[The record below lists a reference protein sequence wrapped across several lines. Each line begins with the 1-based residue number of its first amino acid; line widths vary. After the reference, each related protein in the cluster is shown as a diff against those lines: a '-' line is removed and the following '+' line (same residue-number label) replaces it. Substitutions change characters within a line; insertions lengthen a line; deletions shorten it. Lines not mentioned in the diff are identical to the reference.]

1 MRILFKTMIEHFKHF
16 KYFKYFWSIDRNCS
30 KYTKESAVVIESK
43 WAHVIQLT
51 QGSFDIGALE
61 AFQSKTLVAKGSQEQ
76 KRHQSASTRKG
87 FLLVSV

>member
-1 MRILFKTMIEHFKHF
+1 MRILFKTMIEHFKRNG
-16 KYFKYFWSIDRNCS
+16 SIDRNCS

-76 KRHQSASTRKG
+76 KRHQSGCTRKG
-87 FLLVSV
+87 FLLVTV